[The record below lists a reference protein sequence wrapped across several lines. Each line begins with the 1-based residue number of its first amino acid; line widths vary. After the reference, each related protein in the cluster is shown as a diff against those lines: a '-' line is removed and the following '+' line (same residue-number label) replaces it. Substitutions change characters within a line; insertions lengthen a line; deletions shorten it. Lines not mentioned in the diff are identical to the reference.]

1 MNRIFVVARHEYLT
15 NVRRW
20 EFLLLTFGFPFI
32 GLLIGVL
39 AIIPTMFLLGKMPQ
53 EVRVG
58 VVDETKRF
66 TFPKEIEPL
75 RIELP
80 KKIGKAATAFPGF
93 QFRSFP
99 DADKARAALQ
109 TKTLDAF
116 LVVPRDYVKRGIVHY
131 YVWQEK
137 EESLFDEGERK
148 EPPLEG
154 ILVKG
159 LLKGKV
165 TDEVVQRVLEPYRLE
180 RHTVGPHKPKK
191 KNAFISQFVIPY
203 AFTMMLVMA
212 IFISSG
218 YLLRGVSDEKEGRV
232 AEIILSSVTA
242 QDLFVGKVLGLGA
255 VGLTQVGVWMMM
267 GGTPML
273 FTTFIA
279 DFPVRALVAAPI
291 LFLLGYTLFG
301 VLFAALGAVGG
312 SWRESQQLSA
322 WISMLAIVPLIFMPI
337 LLDQPNGGFSI
348 SLSLF
353 PFTAPITVMMRLAL
367 TDVPLYQILLSIV
380 SMVIT
385 IVLIVKLCV
394 KIFRTGM
401 LIYGK
406 RPGVKELWRWVREA

>member
-39 AIIPTMFLLGKMPQ
+39 AMIPTMFLLGKMPQ
-53 EVRVG
+53 QVRVG

-66 TFPKEIEPL
+66 TFPQEIEPL
-75 RIELP
+75 KIELP
-80 KKIGKAATAFPGF
+80 KFSKVATALPQF
-93 QFRSFP
+93 QFRPFP
-99 DADKARAALQ
+99 DIDKAKAALQ

-116 LVVPRDYVKRGIVHY
+116 LVIPRDYVKRGIVHY
-131 YVWQEK
+131 YIWQEK
-137 EESLFDEGERK
+137 EESLFDEGELK
-148 EPPLEG
+148 EPPLES
-154 ILVKG
+154 ILIKG

-165 TDEVVQRVLEPYRLE
+165 TEEVMQRVLKPYRLE
-180 RHTVGPHKPKK
+180 QHIVGPRQPKK
-191 KNAFISQFVIPY
+191 KNALISQLVIPY

-212 IFISSG
+212 IFVASG
-218 YLLRGVSDEKEGRV
+218 YLLRGVADEKEGRV

-242 QDLFVGKVLGLGA
+242 QDLFIGKVLGLGA
-255 VGLTQVGVWMMM
+255 VGLTQVGVWLVM
-267 GGTPML
+267 GGTPLL

-291 LFLLGYTLFG
+291 LFLLGYALFG

-322 WISMLAIVPLIFMPI
+322 WISMLAIVPLTFMPI

-348 SLSLF
+348 ALSLF
-353 PFTAPITVMMRLAL
+353 PFTAPMTVITRLAL
-367 TDVPLYQILLSIV
+367 TDVPFYQILLSIA

-385 IVLIVKLCV
+385 VVLIVKLCV

>member
-32 GLLIGVL
+32 GLLIAAL
-39 AIIPTMFLLGKMPQ
+39 AVIPTMFLLGKMPQ

-66 TFPKEIEPL
+66 TFPKEVEAIK
-75 RIELP
+75 IELP
-80 KKIGKAATAFPGF
+80 KKFGKAATALPGF
-93 QFRSFP
+93 QFRTFP
-99 DADKARAALQ
+99 NADKAKAALQ
-109 TKTLDAF
+109 TKTLDSF
-116 LVVPRDYVKRGIVHY
+116 LVIPRDYVKKGTVHY

-137 EESLFDEGERK
+137 EESLFDEGEFK
-148 EPPLEG
+148 EPQFDDV
-154 ILVKG
+154 LVKG

-165 TDEVVQRVLEPYRLE
+165 TNDVVKRVLQPCRLK
-180 RHTVGPHKPKK
+180 HHVLGPHKPKK

-203 AFTMMLVMA
+203 VFTMMLVMA

-255 VGLTQVGVWMMM
+255 VGLTQVGVWLAM
-267 GGTPML
+267 GGTPLLLM
-273 FTTFIA
+273 THIA

-348 SLSLF
+348 ALSLF
-353 PFTAPITVMMRLAL
+353 PFTAPITMMMRLAL